1 MPDPSPVRLHNVV
14 ATFFMG
20 GPIDLRQL
28 VRRMPHIEFNSRKF
42 AAASFR
48 MLMPHG
54 RATAL
59 VFSSGNMVVTG
70 SATEDAALLAARRF
84 SALIQAQLPDRFM
97 HRFAVQNLVGAA
109 DLRAAVDLAG
119 MVRDHESTCN
129 YEPELFPGLVMRRYD
144 VVFLVFR
151 SGKVVLTGARQMSAM
166 RAAYASACEEVFRHY
181 RREGEDTNSSHYH
194 AQLTST
200 AHTSAEAQ
208 ECAMQLGAL

>member
-1 MPDPSPVRLHNVV
+1 MPEPGPVHLHNVV
-14 ATFFMG
+14 ATFYMG
-20 GPIDLRQL
+20 GSIDLRWL

-48 MLMPHG
+48 MLMPAG

-84 SALIQAQLPDRFM
+84 SALIQAQLPDRYM

-109 DLRAAVDLAG
+109 DLRAAMDLAG
-119 MVRDHESTCN
+119 MVRDHEATCN

-151 SGKVVLTGARQMSAM
+151 SGKVVLTGARDMGSM
-166 RAAYASACEEVFRHY
+166 RAAYASARADVFRHY

-194 AQLTST
+194 AQLATRAFTS
-200 AHTSAEAQ
+200 HEAQ
-208 ECAMQLGAL
+208 AASINLA